1 MTHPES
7 FQTLRQHLNPHPG
20 NGLMPCSGQLRTK
33 GDLMQIICSS
43 GISTQRLLWEPLEKW
58 RDDPRVPKLQHSGSG
73 WQWKGQYFRLF
84 LLNPTSA
91 PNANLPKPMLLIDSA
106 EMSPQRSWPSKTSVY
121 KQREPKG
128 TNYIAE
134 RVKEPGKCSPQP
146 RLSVSNW
153 DTDAQQT
160 CKFRLGVFAKPLQ
173 CYNGTV
179 GQESIVPIW
188 ITTSFGILKH
198 NLTWSFIFV
207 FCTVLLYKGA
217 SNSCFRTVSFNL
229 IQYVERHYPR
239 RSQLLL
245 GGAIWFPNE
254 SLPENRKHQILE
266 IEAELCTWFELSEKC
281 QHPICEPEVPAVY
294 KVVGHVYI
302 SLTAFLKY
310 SAIKA

>member
-1 MTHPES
+1 MFTNKGNLKEPIILLKEWKN
-7 FQTLRQHLNPHPG
+7 QENVHLS
-20 NGLMPCSGQLRTK
+20 L
-33 GDLMQIICSS
+33 
-43 GISTQRLLWEPLEKW
+43 
-58 RDDPRVPKLQHSGSG
+58 
-73 WQWKGQYFRLF
+73 
-84 LLNPTSA
+84 
-91 PNANLPKPMLLIDSA
+91 DSA
-106 EMSPQRSWPSKTSVY
+106 CP
-121 KQREPKG
+121 
-128 TNYIAE
+128 
-134 RVKEPGKCSPQP
+134 
-146 RLSVSNW
+146 NW

-188 ITTSFGILKH
+188 IATSFGILKH

-254 SLPENRKHQILE
+254 SLPEDRKQQILE
-266 IEAELCTWFELSEKC
+266 IEAELCTWFLSCQRNVNTQFVSQKC
-281 QHPICEPEVPAVY
+281 QQYTKSWVMSIYLWLLSSNIARSKLNHDKPA
-294 KVVGHVYI
+294 
-302 SLTAFLKY
+302 TATSQLRWHL
-310 SAIKA
+310 